1 MKFFCFG
8 KMYRLNDYHYGNQP
22 RQSKRNANNQSE
34 KGILAATGGFE
45 NENAPEM
52 IGSDTPQLSTS

>member
-1 MKFFCFG
+1 
-8 KMYRLNDYHYGNQP
+8 MYRLNDCHYGNQP

-34 KGILAATGGFE
+34 KGILVATGGFE
-45 NENAPEM
+45 NENALEM